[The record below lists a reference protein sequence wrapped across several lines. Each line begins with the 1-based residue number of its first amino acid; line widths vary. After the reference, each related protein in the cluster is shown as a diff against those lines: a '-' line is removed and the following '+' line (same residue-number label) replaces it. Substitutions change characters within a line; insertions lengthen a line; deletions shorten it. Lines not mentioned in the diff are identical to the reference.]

1 MNRIIVRRRPSG
13 FSLVELILSL
23 AIVSAL
29 LVATFVA
36 LRVCFDSYRATTEEA
51 STQTVARLVTHRI
64 LAMVRTGN
72 EFGPLPDDPRQVTVF
87 SDEVLFVD
95 DDGRSIRIA
104 FDADLGALTYAVDG
118 GEAHVL
124 LAGVERTADGDTTV
138 APFTLEYESGVR
150 LYRLSMDLT
159 VRADDDLATA
169 LDAGEVRPLRL
180 VASAMPRSATW

>member
-1 MNRIIVRRRPSG
+1 MNRTVRRRRRG

-36 LRVCFDSYRATTEEA
+36 LRVCFDSYRSTVEES
-51 STQTVARLVTHRI
+51 STQVVARLVMHRV
-64 LAMVRTGN
+64 LAMVRTGE

-87 SDEVLFVD
+87 SDEVTFLD
-95 DDGRSIRIA
+95 DDGREIRVA
-104 FDADLGALTYAVDG
+104 FDGERGTLTYAVDG

-124 LAGVERTADGDTTV
+124 LAGVRRTPDGDSTV
-138 APFTLEYESGVR
+138 PPFTLEYESGVR
-150 LYRLSMDLT
+150 LYRFSMDLT
-159 VRADDDLATA
+159 VEADDDLGTA
-169 LDAGEVRPLRL
+169 IDAGDGRPLRL